1 MQYDVVPIGSSYRGI
16 GRSIADKFFK
26 KGETRENAN
35 YLIETYLSYIEDT
48 LKPEN
53 QEIFEHMLSYCDIL
67 KSHDIPCEVIAY
79 DLHPLESA
87 YGRPLAFLGIDIV
100 KDMAESLLECGA
112 EKVPR
117 TLLNEYL
124 LCKRASDVPLVTT
137 FCDTGGMIWLP
148 CWVYRVL

>member
-1 MQYDVVPIGSSYRGI
+1 MRYDVVPICSSYRGI
-16 GRSIADKFFK
+16 GRSITSMSFQSK
-26 KGETRENAN
+26 KAGKNIDN
-35 YLIETYLSYIEDT
+35 LIYAYFSYIDDT
-48 LKPEN
+48 LKSES
-53 QEIFEHMLSYCDIL
+53 QEIFERMLSYCEIL

-100 KDMAESLLECGA
+100 QDMAESLLECGA

-117 TLLNEYL
+117 SLLNEYL
-124 LCKRASDVPLVTT
+124 LCKSASDVPLVTT
-137 FCDTGGMIWLP
+137 FCNTGGMIWLP